1 MSYDD
6 YNDKHNFTFRFDS
19 NDGERHLEMNVNE
32 LYLYDIFARFK
43 EFLQGCGYE
52 INGEIEVVEYNSERD
67 YDSGYTLTETP
78 KHEPKF
84 DFSNIPN
91 NNWPFG
97 ESKSASM
104 PKHSEHGW
112 NEWNNSYSLTT
123 DGIPSLTTFDLTQIK
138 PIDLS
143 SLTVTNL
150 ETGEVKPHSEWAGLN
165 KYPTMAPL
173 SSEQI
178 QSWTT
183 EMPGTLGSAKY
194 NWSQYE
200 GR

>member
-19 NDGERHLEMNVNE
+19 NDGERHLEMNCNE

-52 INGEIEVVEYNSERD
+52 IHGEIEEVDYNSP
-67 YDSGYTLTETP
+67 STLTEPP

-97 ESKSASM
+97 ELKTESIPA
-104 PKHSEHGW
+104 
-112 NEWNNSYSLTT
+112 LTT
-123 DGIPSLTTFDLTQIK
+123 AALA
-138 PIDLS
+138 
-143 SLTVTNL
+143 SLTVTDL
-150 ETGEVKPHSEWAGLN
+150 STLTTKPWGDWSGIN

-173 SSEQI
+173 TSEQVK
-178 QSWTT
+178 SWTT

>member
-52 INGEIEVVEYNSERD
+52 VHGEIGVVEYDSEPEQVKQ
-67 YDSGYTLTETP
+67 ET
-78 KHEPKF
+78 KF

-97 ESKSASM
+97 TLKSEPLPA
-104 PKHSEHGW
+104 
-112 NEWNNSYSLTT
+112 LTT
-123 DGIPSLTTFDLTQIK
+123 VDLSGITVTDLSTLTTK
-138 PIDLS
+138 PWGDWSGTSI
-143 SLTVTNL
+143 
-150 ETGEVKPHSEWAGLN
+150 N

-173 SSEQI
+173 TSEQI
-178 QSWTT
+178 QSWST
-183 EMPGTLGSAKY
+183 EMPGTLGSAKVKF
-194 NWSQYE
+194 
-200 GR
+200 

>member
-52 INGEIEVVEYNSERD
+52 IQGEIEEVDYNTPS
-67 YDSGYTLTETP
+67 TLTEP
-78 KHEPKF
+78 SKHEPKF

-97 ESKSASM
+97 GLKTE
-104 PKHSEHGW
+104 PIPT
-112 NEWNNSYSLTT
+112 LTT
-123 DGIPSLTTFDLTQIK
+123 ADLAQIQ

-150 ETGEVKPHSEWAGLN
+150 ETGEVKSHFDWSSIN

-173 SSEQI
+173 TSEQI
-178 QSWTT
+178 QSWST
-183 EMPGTLGSAKY
+183 EMPGTLGGAKV
-194 NWSQYE
+194 NFRI
-200 GR
+200 G

>member
-1 MSYDD
+1 MSYYDDD
-6 YNDKHNFTFRFDS
+6 YNDKHSFTFRFDS
-19 NDGERHLEMNVNE
+19 NDRERALEMSINE
-32 LYLYDIFARFK
+32 LYLGDIFARFK

-52 INGEIEVVEYNSERD
+52 VHGEIGVVEYDSEQVKQ
-67 YDSGYTLTETP
+67 ET
-78 KHEPKF
+78 KF

-97 ESKSASM
+97 SLKTESIPA
-104 PKHSEHGW
+104 
-112 NEWNNSYSLTT
+112 LTT
-123 DGIPSLTTFDLTQIK
+123 ADLAQIQ

-143 SLTVTNL
+143 SLKVTNL
-150 ETGEVKPHSEWAGLN
+150 ETGEVKSHFDWSSIN

-173 SSEQI
+173 TSEQVK
-178 QSWTT
+178 SWTT

>member
-52 INGEIEVVEYNSERD
+52 IHGEIEEVDYNTPS
-67 YDSGYTLTETP
+67 TLTEP
-78 KHEPKF
+78 PEHEPKF

-123 DGIPSLTTFDLTQIK
+123 DGIPSLTTFDL
-138 PIDLS
+138 S
-143 SLTVTNL
+143 SLTVTDL
-150 ETGEVKPHSEWAGLN
+150 STLTSKSWTEWSA
-165 KYPTMAPL
+165 PTMAPL
-173 SSEQI
+173 TTEQI
-178 QSWTT
+178 QSWSM
-183 EMPGTLGSAKY
+183 EMPGTLGSAKVKF
-194 NWSQYE
+194 
-200 GR
+200 

>member
-52 INGEIEVVEYNSERD
+52 INGEIEEVEYKSERD
-67 YDSGYTLTETP
+67 YDSGYTLTEPP

-97 ESKSASM
+97 SLKTESIPA
-104 PKHSEHGW
+104 
-112 NEWNNSYSLTT
+112 LTT
-123 DGIPSLTTFDLTQIK
+123 ADLAQIQ

-150 ETGEVKPHSEWAGLN
+150 ETGEVKSHSDWSSIN

-173 SSEQI
+173 TSEQI
-178 QSWTT
+178 YSWST
-183 EMPGTLGSAKY
+183 EMPGTLGGAKVKF
-194 NWSQYE
+194 
-200 GR
+200 

>member
-6 YNDKHNFTFRFDS
+6 YNEKHNFTFRFDS

-52 INGEIEVVEYNSERD
+52 IHGVIEEVEYNTPS
-67 YDSGYTLTETP
+67 TLTEPP

-97 ESKSASM
+97 TLKSE
-104 PKHSEHGW
+104 PLPT
-112 NEWNNSYSLTT
+112 LTT
-123 DGIPSLTTFDLTQIK
+123 V
-138 PIDLS
+138 DLS
-143 SLTVTNL
+143 SITVTDL
-150 ETGEVKPHSEWAGLN
+150 STLTTKPWGDWSGTGVN

-173 SSEQI
+173 TSEQI
-178 QSWTT
+178 QSWST

-194 NWSQYE
+194 KWSQYE

>member
-19 NDGERHLEMNVNE
+19 NDGERHLEMNANE

-52 INGEIEVVEYNSERD
+52 INGEIEEVEYNSP
-67 YDSGYTLTETP
+67 STWTEPP

-97 ESKSASM
+97 ELKTESIPA
-104 PKHSEHGW
+104 
-112 NEWNNSYSLTT
+112 LTT
-123 DGIPSLTTFDLTQIK
+123 ADIA
-138 PIDLS
+138 
-143 SLTVTNL
+143 SLTVTDL
-150 ETGEVKPHSEWAGLN
+150 STMTTHAYGDWSGVN
-165 KYPTMAPL
+165 KYPTIAPL
-173 SSEQI
+173 TTEQVH
-178 QSWTT
+178 SWKT
-183 EMPGTLGSAKY
+183 EMPGTLGSAKVKF
-194 NWSQYE
+194 
-200 GR
+200 

>member
-52 INGEIEVVEYNSERD
+52 IHGEIEVVEYNSERD
-67 YDSGYTLTETP
+67 YDSGYTLTEPP

-97 ESKSASM
+97 ELKTQSIPA
-104 PKHSEHGW
+104 
-112 NEWNNSYSLTT
+112 LTT
-123 DGIPSLTTFDLTQIK
+123 ADLAQIQ
-138 PIDLS
+138 PVDLS
-143 SLTVTNL
+143 SLTVTDL
-150 ETGEVKPHSEWAGLN
+150 STMTTKSWSDWSGIN

-173 SSEQI
+173 TSEQI
-178 QSWTT
+178 QSWSTD
-183 EMPGTLGSAKY
+183 MPGTLGGAKVKF
-194 NWSQYE
+194 
-200 GR
+200 

>member
-6 YNDKHNFTFRFDS
+6 YNDTHNFTFRFDS

-52 INGEIEVVEYNSERD
+52 VHGEIGVVEYDSEPEQVKQ
-67 YDSGYTLTETP
+67 ET
-78 KHEPKF
+78 KF

-97 ESKSASM
+97 TLKSE
-104 PKHSEHGW
+104 PLPT
-112 NEWNNSYSLTT
+112 LTT
-123 DGIPSLTTFDLTQIK
+123 V
-138 PIDLS
+138 DLS
-143 SLTVTNL
+143 SITVTDL
-150 ETGEVKPHSEWAGLN
+150 STLTTKPWGDWSGTGVN

-173 SSEQI
+173 TSEQT
-178 QSWTT
+178 QSWST

-194 NWSQYE
+194 KWSQYE

>member
-1 MSYDD
+1 MYDD
-6 YNDKHNFTFRFDS
+6 DFNDKHNFTFRFDS
-19 NDGERHLEMNVNE
+19 NDGERHVEMNCNE
-32 LYLYDIFARFK
+32 LYLDDIFARFK

-52 INGEIEVVEYNSERD
+52 VHGEIGVVEYDSEQVKQ
-67 YDSGYTLTETP
+67 ET
-78 KHEPKF
+78 KF

-97 ESKSASM
+97 SLKTESIPA
-104 PKHSEHGW
+104 
-112 NEWNNSYSLTT
+112 LTT
-123 DGIPSLTTFDLTQIK
+123 ADFA
-138 PIDLS
+138 
-143 SLTVTNL
+143 SLTVTDL
-150 ETGEVKPHSEWAGLN
+150 STLTSKSWDDWSGIN

-173 SSEQI
+173 TSEQI
-178 QSWTT
+178 QSWST

>member
-52 INGEIEVVEYNSERD
+52 INGEIEVVEYNSEQD
-67 YDSGYTLTETP
+67 YGSGYRLNEP
-78 KHEPKF
+78 PQHEPKWN
-84 DFSNIPN
+84 FSNIPN

-97 ESKSASM
+97 SLKSEPLPA
-104 PKHSEHGW
+104 
-112 NEWNNSYSLTT
+112 LTT
-123 DGIPSLTTFDLTQIK
+123 V
-138 PIDLS
+138 DLS
-143 SLTVTNL
+143 SITVTDL
-150 ETGEVKPHSEWAGLN
+150 STLTTKPWGDWSGIN

-173 SSEQI
+173 TSEQI
-178 QSWTT
+178 QSWST

>member
-52 INGEIEVVEYNSERD
+52 IHGEIEEVEYNSP
-67 YDSGYTLTETP
+67 STWTEPP

-97 ESKSASM
+97 ELKTESIPA
-104 PKHSEHGW
+104 
-112 NEWNNSYSLTT
+112 LTT
-123 DGIPSLTTFDLTQIK
+123 ADLSQIK

-143 SLTVTNL
+143 SLKVTNL
-150 ETGEVKPHSEWAGLN
+150 ETGEVKSHFDWSSIN

-173 SSEQI
+173 TSEQVK
-178 QSWTT
+178 SWTT